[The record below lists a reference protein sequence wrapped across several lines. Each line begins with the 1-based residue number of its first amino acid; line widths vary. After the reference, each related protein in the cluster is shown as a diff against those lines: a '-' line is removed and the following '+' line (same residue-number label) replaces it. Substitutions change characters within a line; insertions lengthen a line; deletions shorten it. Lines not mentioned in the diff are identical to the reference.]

1 MRHVILFDGVC
12 NFCNATINFVIDH
25 DRANRFVFAPLQS
38 ETGRQLLQTN
48 GLDNAKLDSVVLLKN
63 GVVYHKSDA
72 ALQIARQLDGPWPL
86 LYVFRILPRF
96 LRNFVYDIVARNRYR
111 WFGRRDSCRMPSP
124 ELRQRFLA

>member
-1 MRHVILFDGVC
+1 MRHVVLFDGVC

-38 ETGRQLLQTN
+38 EAGRQLLQTN
-48 GLDNAKLDSVVLLKN
+48 GLDAAKLDSVVLLKN
-63 GVVYHKSDA
+63 GVVHQKSDA
-72 ALQIARQLDGPWPL
+72 ALQIVRELDGPWSL

-96 LRNFVYDIVARNRYR
+96 LRNFAYDILARNRYR
-111 WFGRRDSCRMPSP
+111 WFGRRDSCRMPTP